1 LVRYDHDALLRV
13 ASAALYPHTS
23 LSLSEV
29 QSHVAALPHAEQVAI
44 IAAAAGERA
53 VRFHKPGRA
62 FEEAHYTFD
71 IIADIGAYR
80 DLQRHRI
87 LTQTRQPFGGDLGY
101 MVPPELRAA
110 QLDEAYCVAIERAS
124 DLARAINSELGEVS
138 QYVVPM
144 ACLMRWQVTLNLRE
158 AYHLCELRSSPQGH
172 PTYRAVAQQIY
183 HAISA
188 VHPELT
194 ANMHFVDLNDYEL
207 ERLDAERRLDKKL
220 AQ

>member
-1 LVRYDHDALLRV
+1 
-13 ASAALYPHTS
+13 
-23 LSLSEV
+23 
-29 QSHVAALPHAEQVAI
+29 
-44 IAAAAGERA
+44 
-53 VRFHKPGRA
+53 
-62 FEEAHYTFD
+62 
-71 IIADIGAYR
+71 
-80 DLQRHRI
+80 
-87 LTQTRQPFGGDLGY
+87 
-101 MVPPELRAA
+101 
-110 QLDEAYCVAIERAS
+110 
-124 DLARAINSELGEVS
+124 
-138 QYVVPM
+138 M